1 MAAGEGTRMRSAT
14 PKVLHPLCG
23 RPMLLHVID
32 ALEQLPLQKIVVV
45 VGHAAEH
52 VEPRLR
58 PLRERIEDALGRDAI
73 MAGSGPTYVV
83 LADGP
88 VGLPDR
94 AQELSA
100 AIGVPVVAA
109 ATVSKAV
116 RLEL

>member
-1 MAAGEGTRMRSAT
+1 
-14 PKVLHPLCG
+14 
-23 RPMLLHVID
+23 
-32 ALEQLPLQKIVVV
+32 
-45 VGHAAEH
+45 
-52 VEPRLR
+52 
-58 PLRERIEDALGRDAI
+58 

-94 AQELSA
+94 AEELSA
-100 AIGVPVVAA
+100 AVGVPVVAA